1 MAITSSAKKAI
12 RASEQKRVFNV
23 RRMRAIKDA
32 EKEITKLIA
41 DGKAK
46 DANKVLP
53 NAYKAIDKAAKMG
66 TLKKNTAGRM
76 KSRLSRV
83 IKAAIAKK

>member
-12 RASEQKRVFNV
+12 RGAERKRVFNV

-32 EKEITKLIA
+32 EKEITKLIE

-46 DANKVLP
+46 DANKALP
-53 NAYKAIDKAAKMG
+53 HAYKVIDKAAKMG
-66 TLKKNTAGRM
+66 TLKKNTASRM
-76 KSRLSRV
+76 KARLNRV
-83 IKAAIAKK
+83 IKVAVAKK

>member
-12 RASEQKRVFNV
+12 RGSERKRVFNV

-32 EKEITKLIA
+32 EKEITKLVA

-46 DANKVLP
+46 DAQKALP
-53 NAYKAIDKAAKMG
+53 GAYKAIDKAAKMG
-66 TLKKNTAGRM
+66 TLKKNTASRM
-76 KSRLSRV
+76 KARLNRV
-83 IKAAIAKK
+83 IKVAVVKK